1 MKEFNGFCQRC
12 ETRAVGYTMSMFNE
26 ELICIPCS
34 HTEQHHPGYE
44 AARVANLEETRKGN
58 HSFKGVGKPDDL

>member
-1 MKEFNGFCQRC
+1 
-12 ETRAVGYTMSMFNE
+12 MSMFNE